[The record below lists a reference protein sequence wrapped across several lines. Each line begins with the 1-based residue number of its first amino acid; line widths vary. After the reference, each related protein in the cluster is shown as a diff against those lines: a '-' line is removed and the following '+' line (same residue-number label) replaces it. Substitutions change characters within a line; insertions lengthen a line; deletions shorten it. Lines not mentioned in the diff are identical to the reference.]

1 MSNVKRLLILGIA
14 AGLAF
19 SVVGNTAAG
28 FNLGKVLNKVGV
40 STTESSEEPLYEGE
54 PADGTRE
61 NGMVYNAEV
70 HGWYDEKTG
79 ALLSRNDA
87 EARRM
92 PAPPGPTTA
101 KCDLIYG
108 IVKAGREDLEVR
120 LENNLLILKTRGSLW
135 DGGTGE
141 KGEISI
147 ILPEECK
154 KGVVYK
160 PKADHYFT
168 FDKPNRDG
176 PVTLVR
182 HEGYVIGFDTVSYTH
197 LTLPTN

>member
-19 SVVGNTAAG
+19 SVMGNTAAG

-87 EARRM
+87 EARLM

-182 HEGYVIGFDTVSYTH
+182 HEGYVIGFDTER
-197 LTLPTN
+197 

>member
-120 LENNLLILKTRGSLW
+120 LKNNLLILKTRGSLW

-182 HEGYVIGFDTVSYTH
+182 HEGYVIGFDTER
-197 LTLPTN
+197 

>member
-19 SVVGNTAAG
+19 SVIGNTAAG

-120 LENNLLILKTRGSLW
+120 LENNLLILKTRSSLW

-182 HEGYVIGFDTVSYTH
+182 HEGYVIGFDTER
-197 LTLPTN
+197 

>member
-19 SVVGNTAAG
+19 SVMGNTAAG

-160 PKADHYFT
+160 PKEDHYFT
-168 FDKPNRDG
+168 FDKPNKDG

-182 HEGYVIGFDTVSYTH
+182 HEGYVIGFDTER
-197 LTLPTN
+197 

>member
-28 FNLGKVLNKVGV
+28 FNLGKVLNKGGV

-182 HEGYVIGFDTVSYTH
+182 HEGYVIGFDTER
-197 LTLPTN
+197 

>member
-61 NGMVYNAEV
+61 NGTVYNAEV

-168 FDKPNRDG
+168 FNKPNRDG

-182 HEGYVIGFDTVSYTH
+182 HEGYVIGFDTER
-197 LTLPTN
+197 

>member
-19 SVVGNTAAG
+19 SVMGNTAAG

-92 PAPPGPTTA
+92 PATTGPTTA

-182 HEGYVIGFDTVSYTH
+182 HEGYVIGFDTER
-197 LTLPTN
+197 

>member
-1 MSNVKRLLILGIA
+1 MSNVRKLLILGIA

-61 NGMVYNAEV
+61 DGMVYNAEV

-182 HEGYVIGFDTVSYTH
+182 HEGYVIGFDTER
-197 LTLPTN
+197 